1 MAGRRWLTRRN
12 VLLLMLAIGAA
23 AFWSASPSSPATG
36 TPGAT
41 GRAAASPSSS
51 ASSTLTM
58 SGTIRGHG
66 GNGPKAWSIP
76 LASARVGSRQLGIWT
91 HTDAQGHYSLRM
103 PANADVA
110 NVVLRVSHASYRPRQ
125 LPALGTD
132 RVRNATLGVRTT
144 TVVLLIRSRG
154 SVVGSSR
161 IYLFGHHR
169 TADAQGRAVFAALT
183 LRPHW
188 RYRGTVLTHGY
199 TPGFFRLT
207 SSPGHTVLVIAGISP
222 K

>member
-1 MAGRRWLTRRN
+1 
-12 VLLLMLAIGAA
+12 MLAMGAA
-23 AFWSASPSSPATG
+23 AFWGVSSTSSSTG
-36 TPGAT
+36 TPGAAGKT
-41 GRAAASPSSS
+41 AASPSPSS
-51 ASSTLTM
+51 SSTLTV
-58 SGTIRGHG
+58 SGTIKGHG

-76 LASARVGSRQLGIWT
+76 LASARVGSKQLGIWT
-91 HTDAQGHYSLRM
+91 HTDAQGHYGLPL
-103 PANADVA
+103 PANTDVA
-110 NVVLRVSHASYRPRQ
+110 NVVLRVSQASYRPRQ
-125 LPALGTD
+125 LPALGAD
-132 RVRNATLGVRTT
+132 RVRNATLSVRPT

-169 TADAQGRAVFAALT
+169 VADAQGRAVFAALT

-188 RYRGTVLTHGY
+188 RYRGTVFTHGY

-207 SSPGHTVLVIAGISP
+207 SRPGHTVLVIAGISP